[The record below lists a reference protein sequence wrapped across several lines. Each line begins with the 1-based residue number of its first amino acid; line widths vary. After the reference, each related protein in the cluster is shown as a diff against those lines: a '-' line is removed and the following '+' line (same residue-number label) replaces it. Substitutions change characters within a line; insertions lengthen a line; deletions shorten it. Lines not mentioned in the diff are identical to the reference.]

1 MSLAT
6 LTTLINNKIRNKTPK
21 VIKTEHA
28 DVEQAI
34 VDEFF
39 NLGVLDNQL
48 TSNLI
53 EFNPFSRPESAVL
66 GYSISLKKT
75 GNVIFIYGLITN
87 IQNVSQSFVFE
98 PFARIKDAVN
108 RPANNTNIAMVKTSN
123 TQNHQYLNI
132 NTLGEIRLQGLM
144 SPLESVSINGYFI
157 INP

>member
-1 MSLAT
+1 MSSKAQIT
-6 LTTLINNKIRNKTPK
+6 ESINTIDNGGNNTASEVRTVFEKLNS
-21 VIKTEHA
+21 
-28 DVEQAI
+28 
-34 VDEFF
+34 EFF

-87 IQNVSQSFVFE
+87 TQNVIQSFVFE

-108 RPANNTNIAMVKTSN
+108 RPVNSTNIAMVKTSN
-123 TQNHQYLNI
+123 TQNQQYLNI
-132 NTLGEIRLQGLM
+132 NTLGEIRLKGSM